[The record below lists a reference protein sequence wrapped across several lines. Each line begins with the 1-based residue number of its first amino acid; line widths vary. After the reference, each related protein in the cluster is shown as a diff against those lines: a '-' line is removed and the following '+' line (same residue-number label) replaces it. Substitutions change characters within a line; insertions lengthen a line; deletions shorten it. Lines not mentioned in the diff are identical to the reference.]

1 MAIIALILLALKII
15 IFADI
20 IFSWVMP
27 DDSRFP
33 RSLTSAITTPL
44 YAPIH
49 AVLKPEKLG
58 GIDISPLLILLLIHF
73 MESML
78 ARAAY

>member
-1 MAIIALILLALKII
+1 MEILAFILMALKIV
-15 IFADI
+15 IFADVVL
-20 IFSWVMP
+20 SWIMP
-27 DDSRFP
+27 DDSKFP

-49 AVLKPEKLG
+49 FVLKPEKMG
-58 GIDISPLLILLLIHF
+58 GIDLSPLLILLLIHV

-78 ARAAY
+78 AKAY

>member
-1 MAIIALILLALKII
+1 MAILALILLVLKII
-15 IFADI
+15 IIADVV
-20 IFSWVMP
+20 FSWVMP
-27 DDSRFP
+27 DESSFP

-49 AVLKPEKLG
+49 AVLKPEKMG
-58 GIDISPLLILLLIHF
+58 GLDLSPLIVLLLIHA